1 MKSMLFTL
9 LAVAA
14 IVYVCFCLYLYLFQR
29 SFIYFPTAAVEGVAA
44 EEIWIHN
51 EQERIR
57 TWRLHG
63 SLSDAIVY
71 FGGNAEDVSYN
82 IGEFGDWFP
91 QHAVYLVNYRG
102 YGGSSGSPNEAALYS
117 DAQAVFDFVAA
128 EHATVSLI
136 GRSLGAAIAVHL
148 ATRRHVARLAL
159 VTPFDS
165 LRSLASDFYPIFP
178 TSLLLKDTY
187 DAIGFAGRVRAPA
200 LVLVAE
206 HDEIIPR
213 RSSERLAD
221 ALGGPRAVR
230 IIDGTG
236 HNTIGASPD
245 YGRALRE
252 FMTLKAGGA
261 SGR

>member
-1 MKSMLFTL
+1 MKSMLFSL

-14 IVYVCFCLYLYLFQR
+14 FVYVCFCLYLYLFQR
-29 SFIYFPTAAVEGVAA
+29 SFIYFPTAAAEGVAA
-44 EEIWIHN
+44 EEVWIDN

-57 TWRLHG
+57 IWRLHG
-63 SLSDAIVY
+63 SRSDAIVY

-82 IGEFGDWFP
+82 VPEFSDWFP
-91 QHAVYLVNYRG
+91 QHAVYFVNYRG
-102 YGGSSGSPNEAALYS
+102 YGGSSGSPGEAAFYS

-128 EHATVSLI
+128 KHATVSLI
-136 GRSLGAAIAVHL
+136 GRSLGAAIVVHL
-148 ATRRHVARLAL
+148 ATRRDVARLAL

-165 LRSLASDFYPIFP
+165 LRSLASEFYPIFP
-178 TSLLLKDTY
+178 TSVLLKDTY
-187 DAIGFAGRVRAPA
+187 DAIGLARHVRAPA

-213 RSSERLAD
+213 QSSERLAD
-221 ALGGPRAVR
+221 ALAGPHAVSV
-230 IIDGTG
+230 IQGTG

-252 FMTLKAGGA
+252 FMTLRA
-261 SGR
+261 SR